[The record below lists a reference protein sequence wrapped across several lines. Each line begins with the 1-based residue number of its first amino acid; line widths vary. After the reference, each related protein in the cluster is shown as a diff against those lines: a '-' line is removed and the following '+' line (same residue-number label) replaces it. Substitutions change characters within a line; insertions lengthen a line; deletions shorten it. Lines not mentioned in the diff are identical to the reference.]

1 MLGEIREWVSDNL
14 RYLLLGLAVLL
25 GAVIIFFAV
34 RLVMNWG
41 EKEVVDERT
50 GTEQSA
56 GRGNNNNKE
65 NESGKKDGSEKETD
79 VDDIALTSN
88 DPDILDVITRYYNA
102 KADKDFDTIREI
114 NPAFS
119 AEDEADLAHNNVF
132 ERYDN
137 IMVYSREG
145 LDSDS
150 YIVYVYFD
158 LKISGITTPA
168 PTLVD
173 EYLRKNENGDLIIVN
188 KNSTQ
193 ELADFIEKMR
203 TSSAVQSMV
212 DDVDQKLEQAAASD
226 EDLHK
231 YVEKVKE
238 NQSSG
243 SDSDDDEKD
252 ESAADAPEVN
262 GTARATTEVRVRS
275 EASTDGVIY
284 GMLTTGFSVKVLENL
299 DNGWSKIQYTAN
311 GVTIEGYVMTQY
323 LEAE

>member
-1 MLGEIREWVSDNL
+1 MLGNIREWVSDNL

-25 GAVIIFFAV
+25 GAVIIFFVV
-34 RLVMNWG
+34 RLIVNWG
-41 EKEVVDERT
+41 DKEVVDERT
-50 GTEQSA
+50 GKVTEQSA
-56 GRGNNNNKE
+56 GKENNKE
-65 NESGKKDGSEKETD
+65 NEKKDDSEKESDT
-79 VDDIALTSN
+79 DDITLTAN
-88 DPDILDVITRYYNA
+88 DPAILDVMTRYYEA
-102 KADKDFDTIREI
+102 KAGKDFETIREI

-119 AEDEADLAHNNVF
+119 AEDEADLANNSVF

-137 IMVYSREG
+137 IMVYSSEG

-158 LKISGITTPA
+158 VKITGIATPA

-173 EYLRKNENGDLIIVN
+173 EYLQKNDEGDLIIVN

-203 TSSAVQSMV
+203 TSSAVQKMV
-212 DDVDQKLEQAAASD
+212 EDVNQKLEQASASD
-226 EDLHK
+226 EDLNK
-231 YVEKVKE
+231 YVEKLKE
-238 NQSSG
+238 GKSSD
-243 SDSDDDEKD
+243 SDSDDGGEDD
-252 ESAADAPEVN
+252 STADAPKVN

-275 EASTDGVIY
+275 EASTNGVIY

-299 DNGWSKIQYTAN
+299 DSGWSKIQYTAN